1 MSTQAPYRERLSG
14 FALLESDDLLRLTR
28 DARTREHYV
37 RALLLMEDIV
47 SELWDEAA
55 PSRFPEDEW
64 ERQQT
69 ELLAFFDGEDGV
81 SRNVQENLG
90 RAREC
95 REEAVI
101 AQDDRAKAF
110 VRREAT
116 RFMGALLFTYNQ
128 VRLLG

>member
-1 MSTQAPYRERLSG
+1 MSTQAPFRERLSG
-14 FALLESDDLLRLTR
+14 FALLESEDLLRLAR
-28 DARTREHYV
+28 HARTREQYI

-47 SELWDEAA
+47 SELWDQAA
-55 PSRFPEDEW
+55 PSRFSEDEW
-64 ERQQT
+64 ERQQSD
-69 ELLAFFDGEDGV
+69 LQRFFDGEDGL

-95 REEAVI
+95 REEALI
-101 AQDDRAKAF
+101 AQDDRAKTF

-116 RFMGALLFTYNQ
+116 RFMNALLFTYNQ